1 MSLAQITE
9 KIERDARDEA
19 DKILERSR
27 EQAEAIKRETEA
39 EVRRLDESAKERFE
53 REQPEILKRRQI
65 VANLDV
71 KKIHL
76 DAERRLINEV
86 YESGL
91 ERLSALGKKE
101 YAALC
106 ERLLKSASETGDEEL
121 EVGSDEKNLNA
132 AWLDAF
138 NKANGTRIKLS
149 DHKGNFSG
157 GFILSNG
164 RIAVNCTWEML
175 IQAASE
181 NMENEVV
188 RRLFSA

>member
-19 DKILERSR
+19 DKILERFR
-27 EQAEAIKRETEA
+27 EQAETIKRETEA
-39 EVRRLDESAKERFE
+39 EVRRLEESAKERLE

-86 YESGL
+86 FEGGM

-101 YAALC
+101 YAAFC
-106 ERLLKSASETGDEEL
+106 ERLLKSAYETGDEEL
-121 EVGSDEKNLNA
+121 ELGADEKNLNA

-138 NKANGTRIKLS
+138 NKANDTRIKLS
-149 DHKGNFSG
+149 DRKGDFSG
-157 GFILSNG
+157 GFVLSNG

-175 IQAASE
+175 IRVASE
-181 NMENEVV
+181 KMENEVV

>member
-27 EQAEAIKRETEA
+27 EQAGAIKRETEA
-39 EVRRLDESAKERFE
+39 EVRRLETSAQERFE
-53 REQPEILKRRQI
+53 REKPEIFRRREI
-65 VANLDV
+65 VAKLDV
-71 KKIHL
+71 QKIHL

-86 YESGL
+86 FEGGL
-91 ERLSALGKKE
+91 ERLTKLGKKE
-101 YAALC
+101 YAGFCAL
-106 ERLLKSASETGDEEL
+106 LLKEASETGDEEL
-121 EVGSDEKNLNA
+121 ELGSDEKILDA

-138 NKANGTRIKLS
+138 NKGNNARIELS
-149 DHKGNFSG
+149 DRKGDFSG
-157 GFILSNG
+157 GFILSSG

-181 NMENEVV
+181 KMENEVV